1 MPQAYDAARMA
12 EASGLALKLFPEKI
26 PLRAGATPEGALTD
40 GEDYELLFAVPDRLR
55 PQLEHNWPFAETQL
69 SCIGQFAAGKP
80 GEVSGVELHSE
91 KHNTGY
97 DHFQ

>member
-1 MPQAYDAARMA
+1 M
-12 EASGLALKLFPEKI
+12 KLFPEKI

-40 GEDYELLFAVPDRLR
+40 GEDYELLFAVPDCLRL
-55 PQLEHNWPFAETQL
+55 QLEQHWPFGETQL
-69 SCIGQFAAGKP
+69 SCIGKFAAGKP
-80 GEVSGVELHSE
+80 GEVSGTGLHTE